1 MKLEVI
7 VFGLSNV
14 TVVRSLVGKCVKC
27 PLLRGKLG
35 EQKMAD
41 LPTDTTLDGPPFTN
55 FGVDMFGPFLIKE
68 GRKELKR
75 YRTLF
80 TCLASRAVHIECTCS
95 MDTDSFIQALRQFI
109 AKRGNIRILR
119 CDNGSNFVGTQR
131 ELAKAFQE
139 MDHQKIQHFLENLGS
154 DYIIWHR
161 NPPAASHM
169 EGVWQKQIRSAQNI
183 LMSLLVTH
191 GRSLNDE
198 SLRTLFAETEAILN
212 SRPLTV
218 ETLGDVKSEQPL
230 SPNNILTM
238 KTKVVM
244 PPPGEFV
251 RADEF
256 NRRRWRRVQHIA
268 NEFWQRW
275 RKEFLSALQSH
286 QKWNKNRREFVTGDI
301 VLLKIDASR
310 NQWPMARVVQ
320 VHKDLEGV
328 VRSVRPTA
336 S

>member
-1 MKLEVI
+1 MIWTDNEVRSN
-7 VFGLSNV
+7 GLWVVKCN

-27 PLLRGKLG
+27 CLLRGRLG

-41 LPTDTTLDGPPFTN
+41 LPTDRTLDGPPFTN
-55 FGVDMFGPFLIKE
+55 CGVDMFGPFLIKE

-109 AKRGNIRILR
+109 ARRGNIRILR

-154 DYIIWHR
+154 DYIIWHG
-161 NPPAASHM
+161 NPPTASHM
-169 EGVWQKQIRSAQNI
+169 GGVWERQIHSAQNI

-218 ETLGDVKSEQPL
+218 ETLDDVKSEQPL

-244 PPPGEFV
+244 PPSGKFV

-256 NRRRWRRVQHIA
+256 SGRC
-268 NEFWQRW
+268 
-275 RKEFLSALQSH
+275 
-286 QKWNKNRREFVTGDI
+286 
-301 VLLKIDASR
+301 
-310 NQWPMARVVQ
+310 
-320 VHKDLEGV
+320 
-328 VRSVRPTA
+328 
-336 S
+336 